1 MIVLSL
7 SCRVCPQLNLC
18 TALGLHIKFNVKIF
32 FSHNWSEKLNAAK
45 NSWMKFVTT
54 LLSINNGHNENT
66 QQRKRVYKTPCF
78 LSCFFLYFLHLLLAV
93 TTKVYLFL
101 TCLFDHLKAFS
112 KNSELGL
119 EFNLYTY
126 QILLYYY
133 CDHIFVFY

>member
-18 TALGLHIKFNVKIF
+18 TVIDLHIKFNVKIF

-45 NSWMKFVTT
+45 NSWMKFVTI
-54 LLSINNGHNENT
+54 LLSINNGHNENM
-66 QQRKRVYKTPCF
+66 QRKRVYKTPWF

-93 TTKVYLFL
+93 TSVPFFNF
-101 TCLFDHLKAFS
+101 LFDHLNAFS

-119 EFNLYTY
+119 DVYLYTY
-126 QILLYYY
+126 QILLYYC